1 MREKGMM
8 KKTRLF
14 WILFISLLAVWSISA
29 FGDEIDD
36 SVVGLYKE
44 HGYVNEYFGYQLDL
58 PDEFTPESR
67 GLMTFVNESVVDSAN
82 KESNIDHLKTLLKL
96 SAAKVFGAES
106 DRDFIT
112 ITVESPG
119 ILKDYWEEEDVVAE
133 NSVQTIVTS
142 LQEKADE
149 AGAFL
154 TNVDTHV
161 DTLDDFAGGKHS
173 VILYKYTWDE
183 IPVYGLFVLIR
194 SADRQYLS
202 EIMMESSD
210 AASIEKICGYF
221 SAL

>member
-1 MREKGMM
+1 MHGPHNSRRHAQHVVTARRKDVRAARVLLELSRPCRLMELRAVVLDCDARITPIEVAPELFLAGEARGLRRELDAVVSDPATL
-8 KKTRLF
+8 KTGTAKASVD
-14 WILFISLLAVWSISA
+14 IGFIAE
-29 FGDEIDD
+29 D
-36 SVVGLYKE
+36 K
-44 HGYVNEYFGYQLDL
+44 
-58 PDEFTPESR
+58 TPE
-67 GLMTFVNESVVDSAN
+67 L
-82 KESNIDHLKTLLKL
+82 
-96 SAAKVFGAES
+96 
-106 DRDFIT
+106 
-112 ITVESPG
+112 PG